1 MKNET
6 SFFIIQSKY
15 QKIGPC
21 LNEKNRRLWAA
32 TEAKALGRGGIGL
45 VHQATGISRPTIN
58 RGIEELED
66 EKLIRSKRQRQKG
79 GGRKRLTENSPKL
92 LKDLDDLV
100 DPTSR
105 GDPMSPLRWTSKSTR
120 KSLRPRGAGS
130 LTLWSSP

>member
-6 SFFIIQSKY
+6 TLLIIQSKY

-32 TEAKALGRGGIGL
+32 TEAKALGRGGISL

-66 EKLIRSKRQRQKG
+66 EKLIQSKHQRQKG
-79 GGRKRLTENSPKL
+79 DNPAGHRVAFFRVWHT
-92 LKDLDDLV
+92 
-100 DPTSR
+100 
-105 GDPMSPLRWTSKSTR
+105 PLHH
-120 KSLRPRGAGS
+120 AE
-130 LTLWSSP
+130 